1 MKERIRKVLSQS
13 ILLLIAATSLLACST
28 NGDSFPR
35 IAAPPAF
42 DYINGEELRSRMHQL
57 AFEVQQL
64 DLSLANEYD
73 DRPDF
78 QRDVVRSLQN
88 IERIAG
94 LLQSGEIP
102 ANHPFLRDDMRR
114 FLGDVRKARTDAS
127 MGSPRYFMAGR
138 ILGACVNCHQ
148 QNR

>member
-1 MKERIRKVLSQS
+1 MKARTNRTLFQS
-13 ILLLIAATSLLACST
+13 ILLLIAATSLLACSN
-28 NGDSFPR
+28 NGGSFPR
-35 IAAPPAF
+35 IANPPAF

-64 DLSLANEYD
+64 DLSLANEFD
-73 DRPDF
+73 DRPAL
-78 QRDVVRSLQN
+78 QRDVVSSLQN

-102 ANHPFLRDDMRR
+102 ANHPFLRDDMNR
-114 FLGDVRKARTDAS
+114 FLTDVRRARTDAS
-127 MGSPRYFMAGR
+127 LGSPRYFMAGR

>member
-1 MKERIRKVLSQS
+1 MKKPINRALFQS
-13 ILLLIAATSLLACST
+13 TVLLIAAISLLACST

-35 IAAPPAF
+35 IANPPAF

-64 DLSLANEYD
+64 DLSLANEFD

-78 QRDVVRSLQN
+78 QRDVVSSLQN

-102 ANHPFLRDDMRR
+102 ANHPFLRDDMGR
-114 FLGDVRKARTDAS
+114 FLNDVRRARTDAS
-127 MGSPRYFMAGR
+127 LGSPRYFMAGR